1 MGFINDIELS
11 IKKEDEEAFKHAA
24 KVFKALADPTRL
36 RILSIIEGESMMI
49 TGIVEKF
56 NLSQPTVSY
65 HIRIL
70 ENAGL
75 VKTVKKGREVYCSLV
90 KKGVLKRALD
100 FSKWVKGAD

>member
-1 MGFINDIELS
+1 LS
-11 IKKEDEEAFKHAA
+11 VKKEDEEYKQAA

-36 RILSIIEGESMMI
+36 RILSIIESESMMI

-75 VKTVKKGREVYCSLV
+75 VKTVKKGREVYCSLI
-90 KKGVLKRALD
+90 KKGILKKALE
-100 FSKWVKGAD
+100 FSKWVKGVE

>member
-1 MGFINDIELS
+1 MSVRKD
-11 IKKEDEEAFKHAA
+11 DEEYKQAA

-36 RILSIIEGESMMI
+36 RILSIIESESMMI

-90 KKGVLKRALD
+90 KKGVLKKALE
-100 FSKWVKGAD
+100 FSKWVKGVE

>member
-1 MGFINDIELS
+1 MS
-11 IKKEDEEAFKHAA
+11 VKKEDEEYKQAA

-36 RILSIIEGESMMI
+36 RILSIIESESMMI
-49 TGIVEKF
+49 TSIVEKF

-75 VKTVKKGREVYCSLV
+75 VKTIKKGREVYCSLV
-90 KKGVLKRALD
+90 KKGILKKALE
-100 FSKWVKGAD
+100 FSKWIKGIE

>member
-1 MGFINDIELS
+1 MS
-11 IKKEDEEAFKHAA
+11 VKKEDEEYKQAA
-24 KVFKALADPTRL
+24 KVFKALADSTRL
-36 RILSIIEGESMMI
+36 RILSIIESESMMI

-90 KKGVLKRALD
+90 KKGILKKALE
-100 FSKWVKGAD
+100 FSKWVKGVE

>member
-11 IKKEDEEAFKHAA
+11 IKKEEEEAFRYAA

-75 VKTVKKGREVYCSLV
+75 VKTVKKGREVYCSLA

-100 FSKWVKGAD
+100 FSKWVKGTD

>member
-1 MGFINDIELS
+1 MS
-11 IKKEDEEAFKHAA
+11 VKKEDEEYKQAA

-36 RILSIIEGESMMI
+36 RILSIIESESMMI

-90 KKGVLKRALD
+90 KKGVLKKALE
-100 FSKWVKGAD
+100 FSKWVKGVE

>member
-1 MGFINDIELS
+1 LS
-11 IKKEDEEAFKHAA
+11 IKKEDEEYKQAA

-36 RILSIIEGESMMI
+36 RILSIIESESMMI
-49 TGIVEKF
+49 TGIVDKF

-75 VKTVKKGREVYCSLV
+75 VKTAKKGREVYCSLV
-90 KKGVLKRALD
+90 KKGVLKKALEL
-100 FSKWVKGAD
+100 SKWIKGVE

>member
-1 MGFINDIELS
+1 MS
-11 IKKEDEEAFKHAA
+11 VKKEDEEYKQAA
-24 KVFKALADPTRL
+24 KVFKALADQTRL
-36 RILSIIEGESMMI
+36 RILSIIESESMMI

-90 KKGVLKRALD
+90 KKGVLKKALE
-100 FSKWVKGAD
+100 FSKWVKGVE

>member
-1 MGFINDIELS
+1 LS
-11 IKKEDEEAFKHAA
+11 VKKEDEEYKQAA

-36 RILSIIEGESMMI
+36 RILSIIESESMMI

-90 KKGVLKRALD
+90 KKGVLKKALE
-100 FSKWVKGAD
+100 FSKWVKGVE

>member
-1 MGFINDIELS
+1 MSSKRD
-11 IKKEDEEAFKHAA
+11 DEETFKQAA
-24 KVFKALADPTRL
+24 KAFKALADPTRL
-36 RILSIIEGESMMI
+36 KILSIIEGESMMI
-49 TGIVEKF
+49 TEIVEKF

-75 VKTVKKGREVYCSLV
+75 VKTVKKGREVYCSLA

-100 FSKWVKGAD
+100 FSKWVKGVE

>member
-1 MGFINDIELS
+1 LS
-11 IKKEDEEAFKHAA
+11 VRKEDEEYKQAA

-36 RILSIIEGESMMI
+36 RILSIIESESMMI

-75 VKTVKKGREVYCSLV
+75 VKTAKKGREVYCSLV
-90 KKGVLKRALD
+90 KKGVLKKALE
-100 FSKWVKGAD
+100 FSKWIKGVE

>member
-1 MGFINDIELS
+1 LS
-11 IKKEDEEAFKHAA
+11 VRKEDEEYKQAA

-36 RILSIIEGESMMI
+36 RILSIVESESMMI

-90 KKGVLKRALD
+90 KKGVLKKALELT
-100 FSKWVKGAD
+100 KWIKGVE

>member
-1 MGFINDIELS
+1 MSSKRG
-11 IKKEDEEAFKHAA
+11 DEETFKQAA

-36 RILSIIEGESMMI
+36 KTLSIIEGESMMI
-49 TGIVEKF
+49 TEIVEKF

-90 KKGVLKRALD
+90 KKGILKRALD
-100 FSKWVKGAD
+100 FSKWVKGVE

>member
-1 MGFINDIELS
+1 MS
-11 IKKEDEEAFKHAA
+11 VKKEDEEYKQAA

-36 RILSIIEGESMMI
+36 RILSIIESESMMI

-75 VKTVKKGREVYCSLV
+75 VKTVKKGREVYCSLI
-90 KKGVLKRALD
+90 KKGILKKALE
-100 FSKWVKGAD
+100 FSKWVKGVE

>member
-1 MGFINDIELS
+1 MS
-11 IKKEDEEAFKHAA
+11 VKKEDEEYKQAA

-36 RILSIIEGESMMI
+36 RILSIIESESMMI

-75 VKTVKKGREVYCSLV
+75 VKTVKKGREVYCSLI
-90 KKGVLKRALD
+90 KKGILKKVLE
-100 FSKWVKGAD
+100 FSKWIKGVE

>member
-1 MGFINDIELS
+1 MS
-11 IKKEDEEAFKHAA
+11 VRKEDEEYKQAA

-36 RILSIIEGESMMI
+36 RILSIVESESMMI

-90 KKGVLKRALD
+90 KKGVLKKALELT
-100 FSKWVKGAD
+100 KWIKGVE